1 MLKPA
6 TLLALL
12 CILAACSSDP
22 EEDPQTTGKSGVES
36 GPSEPST
43 ALPAAETPPPTS
55 PDTTA
60 AAMTPQADTNTTAP
74 AATLEEAAP
83 PPEP

>member
-12 CILAACSSDP
+12 SILAACSSDP
-22 EEDPQTTGKSGVES
+22 KEDPQTTGNSGVES
-36 GPSEPST
+36 APSEPST
-43 ALPAAETPPPTS
+43 ALPAAETTL
-55 PDTTA
+55 DTAA
-60 AAMTPQADTNTTAP
+60 AAMTPPADSNPTLP
-74 AATLEEAAP
+74 AATPEEAAP